1 MCATR
6 TDLGEAALLRSYT
19 NFEDSPAE
27 QVDTKESNEVYKRQ
41 HPTVK
46 IAAVGFEDIT
56 IWEAARAT
64 SAAPTY
70 FPEMKFKGVTF
81 WDGGLLNNNPID
93 QLWNARFDAERF
105 DAEPVRCI
113 LSLGAS
119 RPTKTVL
126 GPFALVNKI
135 KQITGFLTD
144 CEPKHKDFER
154 MIRRM
159 NTKRRDYEQIQYFRL
174 NASTGSESIDLSD
187 YRKIGDLKKYTEK
200 YLDTPEAQEAVL
212 RCAWMLAEGH
222 TQKPCTI
229 AHVKKGDMEGTIRH

>member
-1 MCATR
+1 
-6 TDLGEAALLRSYT
+6 LRSYT
-19 NFEDSPAE
+19 NRNVEDSPAE
-27 QVDTKESNEVYKRQ
+27 EGDTKESNEVYKEQ

-46 IAAVGFEDIT
+46 TAVGFEDIT

-93 QLWNARFDAERF
+93 QLWNARFDAE
-105 DAEPVRCI
+105 PVRCI

-119 RPTKTVL
+119 QPTKTVL

-135 KQITGFLTD
+135 KQIAGFLTD

-159 NTKRRDYEQIQYFRL
+159 NTKRPDYEQIQYFRL

-187 YRKIGDLKKYTEK
+187 YRRIGDLEKYTNK
-200 YLDTPEAQEAVL
+200 YLDTPEAQEMIL
-212 RCAWMLAEGH
+212 RCAWMLAKRH
-222 TQKPCTI
+222 TQNP
-229 AHVKKGDMEGTIRH
+229 A

>member
-6 TDLGEAALLRSYT
+6 TDLGEAAILRSYT
-19 NFEDSPAE
+19 GGNAEDASTE
-27 QVDTKESNEVYKRQ
+27 GSDTKESNEVYKKQ

-46 IAAVGFEDIT
+46 AAVGFEDIT

-70 FPEMKFKGVTF
+70 FPEMKFKGVAF
-81 WDGGLLNNNPID
+81 WDGGLLNNNPIN
-93 QLWNARFDAERF
+93 QLWDARFDAEM
-105 DAEPVRCI
+105 PVRCI

-135 KQITGFLTD
+135 KQIAGFLTD

-159 NTKRRDYEQIQYFRL
+159 NTKRPDYKQIQYFRL
-174 NASTGSESIDLSD
+174 NATTGSESIDLSD
-187 YRKIGDLKKYTEK
+187 YRKVGDLEKYTNK
-200 YLDTPEAQEAVL
+200 YLDTPEVQETIL
-212 RCAWMLAEGH
+212 RCAWMLANE
-222 TQKPCTI
+222 
-229 AHVKKGDMEGTIRH
+229 KKDIKGPVRY

>member
-6 TDLGEAALLRSYT
+6 TDLREVAILRSYSSSDDV
-19 NFEDSPAE
+19 EDGPPEESDA
-27 QVDTKESNEVYKRQ
+27 KESNEVYKKQ

-46 IAAVGFEDIT
+46 AAIGFEDIT

-93 QLWNARFDAERF
+93 QLWDARFDAEMQ
-105 DAEPVRCI
+105 VKCI

-119 RPTKTVL
+119 RPTRTVL

-159 NTKRRDYEQIQYFRL
+159 NTRLPDYEQIQYFRL
-174 NASTGSESIDLSD
+174 NASTENESIDLSD
-187 YRKIGDLKKYTEK
+187 YRKIGDLERYTNN
-200 YLDTPEAQEAVL
+200 YLDTFEAQETIL
-212 RCAWMLAEGH
+212 RCAWMLAKGH
-222 TQKPCTI
+222 TQNP
-229 AHVKKGDMEGTIRH
+229 A

>member
-6 TDLGEAALLRSYT
+6 TDLGEVAILRSYNNGNT
-19 NFEDSPAE
+19 GEGPTDGIDA
-27 QVDTKESNEVYKRQ
+27 KESNEVYKTQ

-46 IAAVGFEDIT
+46 AAVGFEDIT

-93 QLWNARFDAERF
+93 QLWDARFDAEV
-105 DAEPVRCI
+105 PVRCI

-119 RPTKTVL
+119 RPTKVVL

-135 KQITGFLTD
+135 KQIAGFLTD

-159 NTKRRDYEQIQYFRL
+159 NTRRPDYKQIQYFRL

-187 YRKIGDLKKYTEK
+187 YRKMDDLEKYTNK
-200 YLDTPEAQEAVL
+200 YLDTTEARETIL
-212 RCAWMLAEGH
+212 RCAWMLAKSH
-222 TQKPCTI
+222 TQNP
-229 AHVKKGDMEGTIRH
+229 A

>member
-1 MCATR
+1 M
-6 TDLGEAALLRSYT
+6 RSYT
-19 NFEDSPAE
+19 NENVEGRPAE
-27 QVDTKESNEVYKRQ
+27 EVDAKESNEVYKKQ
-41 HPTVK
+41 HPAVK
-46 IAAVGFEDIT
+46 TAVGFEDIT

-93 QLWNARFDAERF
+93 QLWDARF

-119 RPTKTVL
+119 RPTKTVV
-126 GPFALVNKI
+126 GPFALVNEI

-144 CEPKHKDFER
+144 PEPKHKDFER

-159 NTKRRDYEQIQYFRL
+159 NTKRPDYKQIQYFRL
-174 NASTGSESIDLSD
+174 NASTKSDSIDLSD
-187 YRKIGDLKKYTEK
+187 YRKIGKLKKDTNE
-200 YLDTPEAQEAVL
+200 YLDTPEVQETIL
-212 RCAWMLAEGH
+212 RCAWMLAKRH
-222 TQKPCTI
+222 TQNP
-229 AHVKKGDMEGTIRH
+229 A

>member
-6 TDLGEAALLRSYT
+6 TDLGEVAILRSYT
-19 NFEDSPAE
+19 SGNVGDGPTGGS
-27 QVDTKESNEVYKRQ
+27 DTKESNEVYKEQ

-46 IAAVGFEDIT
+46 AAVGFEDIT
-56 IWEAARAT
+56 ICEAARAT

-81 WDGGLLNNNPID
+81 WDGGLLNNNPIN
-93 QLWNARFDAERF
+93 QLWDARFDTKM
-105 DAEPVRCI
+105 PVRCI

-135 KQITGFLTD
+135 KQIAGFLTD

-159 NTKRRDYEQIQYFRL
+159 NTQCPDHQQIQYFRL

-187 YRKIGDLKKYTEK
+187 YRKIGDLEKYTNK
-200 YLDTPEAQEAVL
+200 YLDTPEVQETIL
-212 RCAWMLAEGH
+212 RCAWMLAKGKKDIEG
-222 TQKPCTI
+222 P
-229 AHVKKGDMEGTIRH
+229 VRY

>member
-19 NFEDSPAE
+19 NGNVEDSPAE
-27 QVDTKESNEVYKRQ
+27 EVDVKESNEVYKRQ
-41 HPTVK
+41 HPAVK
-46 IAAVGFEDIT
+46 TAVGFEDIT

-93 QLWNARFDAERF
+93 QLWNARFDAE
-105 DAEPVRCI
+105 PVRCI

-135 KQITGFLTD
+135 KQIAGFLTD
-144 CEPKHKDFER
+144 CEPKHQDFER

-159 NTKRRDYEQIQYFRL
+159 NTKRPDYEQIQYFRL

-187 YRKIGDLKKYTEK
+187 YRKVDDLKKYTNK
-200 YLDTPEAQEAVL
+200 YLDTPEVQETIL
-212 RCAWMLAEGH
+212 RCAWMLAKRH
-222 TQKPCTI
+222 TQNP
-229 AHVKKGDMEGTIRH
+229 A